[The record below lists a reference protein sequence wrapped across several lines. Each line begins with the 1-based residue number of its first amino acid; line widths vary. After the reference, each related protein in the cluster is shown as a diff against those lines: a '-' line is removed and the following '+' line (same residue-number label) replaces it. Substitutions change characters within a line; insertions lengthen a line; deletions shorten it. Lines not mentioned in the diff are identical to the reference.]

1 MEMRLVGL
9 CILPE
14 FAAGSFKIVAPTAH
28 LLKVAKV
35 AKVAARARRG
45 YPAAVDLYC
54 LFPLFDLVVESLAS
68 VDRSSCGYS

>member
-14 FAAGSFKIVAPTAH
+14 FAAGSFKIVALTVH

-35 AKVAARARRG
+35 AKVAACVRRG
-45 YPAAVDLYC
+45 YPAIIDLYC
-54 LFPLFDLVVESLAS
+54 LFFLFDLGVGVS
-68 VDRSSCGYS
+68 G